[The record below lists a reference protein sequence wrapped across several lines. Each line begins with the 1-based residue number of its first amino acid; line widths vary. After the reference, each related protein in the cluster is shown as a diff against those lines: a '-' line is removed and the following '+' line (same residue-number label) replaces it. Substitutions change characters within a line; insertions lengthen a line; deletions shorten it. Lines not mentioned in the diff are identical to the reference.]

1 MDIRAMRYFLEIAE
15 TENVSKAAE
24 RSHMSQPPLTRQM
37 RQLEE
42 ELNVEL
48 FERENGRLHLTEAGY
63 YFREHAREIVELTE
77 GNHPPKIAKVMDRES
92 LLAARACV
100 AQITIADAVMD

>member
-24 RSHMSQPPLTRQM
+24 RLHMSQPPLTRQM

-63 YFREHAREIVELTE
+63 YFREHAREIVELTDKLKE
-77 GNHPPKIAKVMDRES
+77 EMNSTFGTYDGNIRKY
-92 LLAARACV
+92 
-100 AQITIADAVMD
+100 

>member
-24 RSHMSQPPLTRQM
+24 RLHMSQPPLTRQM

-42 ELNVEL
+42 E
-48 FERENGRLHLTEAGY
+48 
-63 YFREHAREIVELTE
+63 
-77 GNHPPKIAKVMDRES
+77 
-92 LLAARACV
+92 
-100 AQITIADAVMD
+100 